1 MANWYHFGP
10 DDVLANISLDF
21 SDSLT
26 SSDVEAAISELE
38 DAIKKAFPEI
48 TRVFIEAQSI
58 SGHARSVRRQEGD
71 GGDQPIVPGPQER

>member
-1 MANWYHFGP
+1 MVVAVNRRPVP
-10 DDVLANISLDF
+10 D
-21 SDSLT
+21 
-26 SSDVEAAISELE
+26 ISELE

-71 GGDQPIVPGPQER
+71 GGGQPIVPGPQER